1 MKTITV
7 TGTGTLS
14 VVPDT
19 VRIVMTI
26 KEKQKEYDDTIEKSA
41 KMTGQLKDSLR
52 TLGFEKK
59 DIKTLSFN
67 INTEYES
74 YHNEENIW
82 KQRLVGYTFIHRMKL
97 EFSSDSQLTGK
108 VLYILGHSELTPEF
122 SIEYTVS
129 DPEKSKNELLKKAVS
144 DSKKKAGVIAKAA
157 GVSLGDILSIN
168 YSWTDIELVSRPVNS
183 MLLSCSA
190 MKRTEEEVAIDI
202 EPDEIRVTDSVTV
215 VWGME

>member
-1 MKTITV
+1 MRTITV

-26 KEKQKEYDDTIEKSA
+26 KETEKEYDDTIEKSA

-74 YHNEENIW
+74 YQNEENIW

-97 EFSSDSQLTGK
+97 EFASDSQLTGK

-144 DSKKKAGVIAKAA
+144 DSKKKAA